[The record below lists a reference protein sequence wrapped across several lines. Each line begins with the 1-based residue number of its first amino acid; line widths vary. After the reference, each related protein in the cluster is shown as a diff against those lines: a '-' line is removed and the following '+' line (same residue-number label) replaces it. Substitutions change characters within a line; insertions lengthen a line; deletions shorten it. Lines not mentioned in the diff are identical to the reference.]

1 MANIDDDFNAKTV
14 VKVKPSR
21 EDILAALKFGD
32 PKEVNTKIGLRITRE
47 AKPSQEF
54 FDLWTI
60 DGASLREAG
69 YTLGR
74 WPKETGPW
82 KVTKWE
88 KVPEKILIQRQEA
101 KAMSRATD
109 ADINAPIPDGLSYLG
124 YQRAGIAFGF
134 ERPGVL
140 FGDEMGLGKTIQAI
154 GILNCMLAAT
164 AEPRLK
170 VLVVCPASLKLNWQ
184 RELTKWTVKRIPIF
198 VADSK
203 MCPDMFGVV
212 IINYDILHKH
222 EDVIHGIEYDLV
234 ICDEAHYLKAGQ
246 KSRRGKM
253 VFGVKPT
260 AKQVAA
266 GVTDVPG
273 IRAKK
278 KLLLTGTPIAN
289 RPMELFPLI
298 NYLDPLRWNNFF
310 RFGIRY
316 CGGNKDGGHWDF
328 TGSSNLEELQDIL
341 RSTIMVRR
349 LKKDVLK
356 ELPPKRR
363 QVIELAAEGET
374 ARLVKA
380 ERQAF
385 EGKDD
390 EIAQL
395 EAAVELAKADDNE
408 DAYRSAVDSLKKG
421 IGAAFG
427 EIATLR
433 RNTAVAKIPQV
444 IEHLRDALDEN
455 DDAIVVMCHHH
466 EVSSA
471 LMKEFG
477 DLAVLHRGDMDM
489 AAKDAAVTRFQGTK
503 DVQADPTCRL
513 FIGSIQASGVGITL
527 TRAAHVVFAELDWV
541 PGNVSQAEDRCHRIG
556 QDESVLIQHLVL
568 EGSLDAVMAK
578 RIISKQEVIERALD
592 VQVEAQMIKNTGAT
606 EGMKRERIA
615 AEAATITPE
624 QKNAAHAAIKFIAAR
639 CNGARDWDG
648 AGFSKIDT
656 AIGKSFAAQEYLT
669 NKQAVIALKI
679 ARKYRGQL
687 GEQMAMALT

>member
-1 MANIDDDFNAKTV
+1 MANLDDTFNTPAAPT
-14 VKVKPSR
+14 KVALTR
-21 EDILAALKFGD
+21 EDILAALKWA
-32 PKEVNTKIGLRITRE
+32 PPREVQTKVGLRITRE

-54 FDLWTI
+54 FDLF
-60 DGASLREAG
+60 DREGSALRELG

-74 WPKETGPW
+74 WPKDSGPW

-109 ADINAPIPDGLSYLG
+109 ADINAPVPDGLAYLP
-124 YQRAGIAFGF
+124 YQRGGIAFGY
-134 ERPGVL
+134 ERPGTL
-140 FGDEMGLGKTIQAI
+140 IGDEMGLGKTIQAI
-154 GILNCMLAAT
+154 GILNCMLSELS
-164 AEPRLK
+164 EPKLR
-170 VLVVCPASLKLNWQ
+170 VLIVCPASLKLNWK
-184 RELTKWTVKRIPIF
+184 RELTKWLVKQIPVF

-203 MCPDMFGVV
+203 MCPEMLGVT
-212 IINYDILHKH
+212 IINYDILYKH
-222 EDVIHGIEYDLV
+222 ADLLHRIEWDVV

-253 VFGVKPT
+253 VFGIEPT
-260 AKQVAA
+260 TKQRAA
-266 GVTDVPG
+266 GVLHVPG
-273 IRAKK
+273 IRAKR

-289 RPMELFPLI
+289 KPAELFPLI
-298 NYLDPLRWNNFF
+298 SYLDPIRWNNFF
-310 RFGIRY
+310 KFGIRY
-316 CGGNKDGGHWDF
+316 CNGNKSGGHWDF
-328 TGSSNLEELQDIL
+328 SGHSNLDELQDIL

-380 ERQAF
+380 ERAAY

-390 EIAQL
+390 NLAAL
-395 EAAVELAKADDNE
+395 EAAVEMAKADDNE
-408 DAYRSAVDSLKKG
+408 ESYRAAVSSLGKAQAG
-421 IGAAFG
+421 AFG
-427 EIATLR
+427 AIATMR
-433 RNTAVAKIPQV
+433 RETAVAKIPQV
-444 IEHLRDALDEN
+444 VDHLREALEES
-455 DDAIVVMCHHH
+455 DAIVVMCHHH

-471 LMKEFG
+471 LLKEFEG
-477 DLAVLHRGDMDM
+477 IAVLHRGDMNIQD
-489 AAKDAAVTRFQGTK
+489 KDAAVTAFQGTK
-503 DVQADPTCRL
+503 DQAADPNIRL

-556 QDESVLIQHLVL
+556 QEESVLIQHLVL

-578 RIISKQEVIERALD
+578 RIIAKQEVIERALD
-592 VQVEAQMIKNTGAT
+592 VDAPSKSKETGAT
-606 EGMKRERIA
+606 EGMKREKIA
-615 AEAATITPE
+615 EQAALITPA
-624 QKNAAHAAIKFIAAR
+624 QKTAAHAALRFIAAR

-656 AIGKSFAAQEYLT
+656 EIGKSFAAQEYLS

-687 GEQMAMALT
+687 GEQMAMTLN